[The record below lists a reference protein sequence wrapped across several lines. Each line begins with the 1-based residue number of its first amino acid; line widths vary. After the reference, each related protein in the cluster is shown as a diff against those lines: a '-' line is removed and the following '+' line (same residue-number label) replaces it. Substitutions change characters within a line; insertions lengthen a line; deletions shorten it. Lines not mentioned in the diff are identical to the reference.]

1 MWGGVECN
9 VCLTEIP
16 GRPATAG
23 TARLS
28 TGTTKAVEVVMAV
41 VTVEVVVATVVA
53 TGVVMVTMG
62 G

>member
-1 MWGGVECN
+1 M
-9 VCLTEIP
+9 CLTEIP